1 MGVRCQTIFGESMTF
16 RLIRKVVDSDC
27 LTTFAFSWVRLHF
40 RAGCFS
46 MVASK
51 TNEMGDIFS
60 FQGSVLR
67 LGVAFRLFPSRA
79 TFIYYINTT
88 QSVKGLGKYF
98 GRLVQSVSKSR
109 FEAAQGFLFWRWR
122 LMMRKILAKWCD
134 G

>member
-1 MGVRCQTIFGESMTF
+1 
-16 RLIRKVVDSDC
+16 
-27 LTTFAFSWVRLHF
+27 
-40 RAGCFS
+40 

-67 LGVAFRLFPSRA
+67 LEVAFRLFPSRA

-88 QSVKGLGKYF
+88 HSVKGLGKYF

-109 FEAAQGFLFWRWR
+109 FEAAQGFLFWGWR